1 MTGGGGGGGGER
13 DKGGGGR
20 VSRSWEIILGHL
32 LAQIFFNKNLPE
44 YRFLK
49 GLKIFPINNSKKD
62 LATPPPSIPCGLV
75 PVEIGFATAEN

>member
-62 LATPPPSIPCGLV
+62 LATPPSVYSLWAGACGNRLRDS
-75 PVEIGFATAEN
+75 